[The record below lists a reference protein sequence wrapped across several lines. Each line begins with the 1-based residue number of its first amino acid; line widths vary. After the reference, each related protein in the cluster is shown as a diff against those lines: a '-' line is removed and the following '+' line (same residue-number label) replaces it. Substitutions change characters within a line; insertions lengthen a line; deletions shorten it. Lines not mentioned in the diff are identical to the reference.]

1 MSKWDRIGTT
11 ALTVIVILG
20 CIVGT
25 WLVSQSWYEIDSY
38 TFDPMFGPA
47 P

>member
-1 MSKWDRIGTT
+1 MSTFDRIGITI
-11 ALTVIVILG
+11 LTLLIMLG